1 MRVNLWTDKGT
12 VSGIFGWPAIHT
24 RLPGEEPKTDLHN
37 LSIDVGAASK
47 QEVLDMG
54 IHVGTVATFDAN
66 FMMLNDRYYVCRA
79 LDNRI
84 GGYMIA
90 QVAKKLTENKKK
102 LPF

>member
-1 MRVNLWTDKGT
+1 MEV
-12 VSGIFGWPAIHT
+12 
-24 RLPGEEPKTDLHN
+24 HN

-54 IHVGTVATFDAN
+54 VHVGTVVTFDAN
-66 FMMLNDRYYVCRA
+66 FMTLNDRYYVCRA

-90 QVAKKLTENKKK
+90 QVVKKLAKNKKK